1 MGRPRNEVMSVL
13 LPEGKHAIKRQ
24 RTIHLEWSSFFY
36 LMVRTLFLS
45 GCTLYYNCRWL
56 WVSSKLCCSSSVL
69 TSLYFVH
76 SCIKNTDP
84 DSCPSEVKPRP
95 MKTIYTGKWHMYN
108 VHSIA
113 MMIECIYH
121 KIFTLAFLSTAQG
134 MKESA
139 VKRAL
144 YSWTSRQNSRQCR
157 KVWWQ
162 PEMESH
168 LNVPVRNME
177 HPQSI

>member
-1 MGRPRNEVMSVL
+1 
-13 LPEGKHAIKRQ
+13 
-24 RTIHLEWSSFFY
+24 
-36 LMVRTLFLS
+36 MVRTLS
-45 GCTLYYNCRWL
+45 CQVVPCITTVGGCEWVQNYVVPAVCLLACILCTAALKTQILTLALRKWTHAP
-56 WVSSKLCCSSSVL
+56 WKPSIPV
-69 TSLYFVH
+69 
-76 SCIKNTDP
+76 TD
-84 DSCPSEVKPRP
+84 
-95 MKTIYTGKWHMYN
+95 TGKWHMYN

-168 LNVPVRNME
+168 LNVSVRNRE